1 MLNTLKGSWV
11 PNTTFEKLGYGPGST
26 KQWFFSRSS
35 PRHFGPV
42 EKMMSW
48 GRAGLPYLKQGAKF
62 LKKAPGIGFVSDALF
77 GTTYT
82 ADTARDI
89 NKLLGGGNQGGGN
102 QGGGNQGGGFAGSG
116 FTPPPPSGFAGSG
129 FTPPPPKQNLPPKGA
144 AGFNTGGIASLWQR

>member
-1 MLNTLKGSWV
+1 MKDKILIFIITYKASFRVLDVIKKIPFRYLKNKNYKILISDDDSRDNTIEFIKKIKKRYSQKIIVNFNRSNMGYGKGNPVSPDMLNTLKGSWV

-62 LKKAPGIGFVSDALF
+62 LKKAI
-77 GTTYT
+77 
-82 ADTARDI
+82 I
-89 NKLLGGGNQGGGN
+89 C
-102 QGGGNQGGGFAGSG
+102 
-116 FTPPPPSGFAGSG
+116 
-129 FTPPPPKQNLPPKGA
+129 
-144 AGFNTGGIASLWQR
+144 I